1 MRKFQYKYHVDEE
14 KGVVVALSTFAK
26 RPVRGVA
33 RCDPKD
39 TFDVETG
46 KKLAG
51 ARCNVKVA
59 EKRVQR
65 ATQCVEELTEAVA
78 FFEAALAN
86 AHTYLEKSTFELAAA
101 EDTLANLVDSL

>member
-14 KGVVVALSTFAK
+14 NGVVVALSTFAK
-26 RPVRGVA
+26 RHVRGVA

-39 TFDVETG
+39 TFNVETG

-59 EKRVQR
+59 EKRVER
-65 ATQCVEELTEAVA
+65 ATQCVAELTEVVA
-78 FFEAALAN
+78 FFEAALEN
-86 AHTYLEKSTFELAAA
+86 AHTYLEKSTSEYATAEAAL
-101 EDTLANLVDSL
+101 TKLVDSL